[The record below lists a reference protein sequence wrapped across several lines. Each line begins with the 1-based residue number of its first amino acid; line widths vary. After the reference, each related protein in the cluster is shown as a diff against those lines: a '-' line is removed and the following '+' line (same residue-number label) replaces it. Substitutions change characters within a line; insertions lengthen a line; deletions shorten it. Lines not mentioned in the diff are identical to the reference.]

1 MLGFKRTEK
10 NEKYKTVAL
19 YAIGVFAVCILLVLL
34 AFRLNTFIGIVK
46 RILKAIAPVIWG
58 FAIAYLLAPLVN
70 LCERLLDKAFFK
82 KKKKYNKLRRVLS
95 ILITSFITIAL
106 ITLLIA
112 TAIPEILDS
121 VSALFNNMSEYL
133 NSIYYSI
140 LKLFKKSPKISEKM
154 FEWFNEQFEN
164 MRSQVLEWITNIR
177 PILDKSLKTVTN
189 GVFGFLGGVKDF
201 LLGFIVSIYLLYSKE
216 YFIRQFKKL
225 FYVSMSR
232 EKYERFMTKGSHA
245 NKIFMDF
252 FVGKAIDSLII
263 GIICFA
269 GLFIMK
275 MPNAMLIS
283 FIIAVTNMI
292 PFFGPFIGAIPSAFL
307 VLLTQPKSTIPFIL
321 FIFILQQFDGNIL
334 GPAILG
340 NKLNLPTFWVMF
352 AIFFFGN
359 LFGFAGMLLGVP
371 IFAVIYTLAKE
382 TIDELMKKRRMELVK
397 RNMKEEGAEEE
408 ENENSYDIIVSGDD

>member
-1 MLGFKRTEK
+1 MFGFKRTEK
-10 NEKYKTVAL
+10 NDKYRTVAL
-19 YAIGVFAVCILLVLL
+19 YAIGVFAICILLVLL
-34 AFRLNTFIGIVK
+34 AFRLNTFIKIAK

-70 LCERLLDKAFFK
+70 LFERLLDKAFFK
-82 KKKKYNKLRRVLS
+82 KKKKYSKLRRVLS
-95 ILITSFITIAL
+95 ILITSFITIAG

-121 VSALFNNMSEYL
+121 LSALFNNMSEYL

-140 LKLFKKSPKISEKM
+140 LKLFKKSPKIPAKV

-164 MRSQVLEWITNIR
+164 IRSQVLEWITNIR
-177 PILDKSLKTVTN
+177 PILEQSLKTVTS

-269 GLFIMK
+269 GLCILK

-283 FIIAVTNMI
+283 FIIAITNMI

-371 IFAVIYTLAKE
+371 VFAVIYTLVKE

-397 RNMKEEGAEEE
+397 RNIKEDGTEEE
-408 ENENSYDIIVSGDD
+408 DESSYDIIVSGDD